1 MADIIDNDGV
11 DLEELEALLISESIQ
26 LEAIVNILEKK
37 GILTR
42 DDIENEITTIQST
55 LDSLE

>member
-1 MADIIDNDGV
+1 MADMIGNG
-11 DLEELEALLISESIQ
+11 DLEELESLLISESIQ

-42 DDIENEITTIQST
+42 DDIENEIAAIQTT

>member
-1 MADIIDNDGV
+1 MANMMENNNI
-11 DLEELEALLISESIQ
+11 DLEELEALLVSESIQ

-42 DDIENEITTIQST
+42 EDIENEITAIQAT

>member
-1 MADIIDNDGV
+1 MANMMENNNI
-11 DLEELEALLISESIQ
+11 DLEELEALLVSESIQ

-42 DDIENEITTIQST
+42 EDIENEITAIQAA
-55 LDSLE
+55 LDSME